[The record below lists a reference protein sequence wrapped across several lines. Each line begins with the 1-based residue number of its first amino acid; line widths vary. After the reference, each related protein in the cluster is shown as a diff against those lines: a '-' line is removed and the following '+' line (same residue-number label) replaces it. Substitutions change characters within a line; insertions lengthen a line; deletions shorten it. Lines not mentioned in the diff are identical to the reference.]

1 MGKGSTSITPSSQG
15 IELVRHAGSRKVVLG
30 GRETIY
36 FNMRRYGVKHFQM
49 SEKLYTRYSA
59 VAVFAGSP
67 FLESLNNV

>member
-1 MGKGSTSITPSSQG
+1 M
-15 IELVRHAGSRKVVLG
+15 VRHANSRKVVLG

-59 VAVFAGSP
+59 VAVFSGSP